1 MLLLYQKQWSG
12 DDDMKYVLIANPNAG
27 KGQAVELLRSEIEK
41 LPQKADC
48 EILETEGILHATRL
62 VKEWAA
68 AHPGE
73 EARFIAC
80 GGDGTINEVFSGAIG
95 LRNVS
100 VSVFP
105 CGSGNDFV
113 KVFGGME
120 KFSDLRKILEAPVQK
135 LDVLKANDRYCIN
148 VLNFGFDTMVAKTMN
163 ERRDVRGYGKQSDYY
178 FGIAKAFFTAMKTK
192 ATVAAD
198 GEVINPDGL
207 LTLCTLGN
215 GQYVGGAFKV
225 APRARTDDGLIEV
238 CLVKPIKRTQ
248 FPALMGP
255 YQAGKHLDDPKFKDI
270 ITYRQATKI
279 VVDAAPGFA
288 YSLDG
293 EIIQA
298 EHVEVEM
305 LPGLL
310 DLAVPV

>member
-12 DDDMKYVLIANPNAG
+12 DDDMKYVFIANPNAG

-192 ATVAAD
+192 ATVTGCSRSVPSETDSTSEALSKSLR
-198 GEVINPDGL
+198 ERERTTGL
-207 LTLCTLGN
+207 LRS
-215 GQYVGGAFKV
+215 VW
-225 APRARTDDGLIEV
+225 
-238 CLVKPIKRTQ
+238 
-248 FPALMGP
+248 
-255 YQAGKHLDDPKFKDI
+255 
-270 ITYRQATKI
+270 
-279 VVDAAPGFA
+279 
-288 YSLDG
+288 
-293 EIIQA
+293 
-298 EHVEVEM
+298 
-305 LPGLL
+305 
-310 DLAVPV
+310 

>member
-1 MLLLYQKQWSG
+1 
-12 DDDMKYVLIANPNAG
+12 MKYVFIANPNAG

-238 CLVKPIKRTQ
+238 CLV
-248 FPALMGP
+248 
-255 YQAGKHLDDPKFKDI
+255 
-270 ITYRQATKI
+270 
-279 VVDAAPGFA
+279 
-288 YSLDG
+288 
-293 EIIQA
+293 
-298 EHVEVEM
+298 
-305 LPGLL
+305 
-310 DLAVPV
+310 